1 MLALTGGEK
10 AKVKNIVMAI
20 KGEYPKILDVLDKPN
35 FDKDQANINVLFDT
49 NKKIF
54 MWLAHLSTTT
64 INSNEVLNRGFDL
77 MQEVNR
83 VSSISCKD
91 TRRKETL
98 MNSIE
103 MIPNIQ
109 QELVNLVTEDTKSR
123 DRVLKDIMDELGIE
137 NPNKKK
143 KKEKKFSSMS
153 FDDWF
158 NDD

>member
-1 MLALTGGEK
+1 MLTGGEK

-35 FDKDQANINVLFDT
+35 FMKNQGNIDVLFDC

-64 INSNEVLNRGFDL
+64 INTNEVLNKGFDL

-83 VSSISCKD
+83 VSSVSCKD
-91 TRRKETL
+91 SRKVETL

-103 MIPNIQ
+103 MIPDIQ
-109 QELVNLVTEDTKSR
+109 QELIKLVSNDTDLR
-123 DRVLKDIMDELGIE
+123 ERVLKDIMDELGIE

-143 KKEKKFSSMS
+143 KVDKKFSSMS

>member
-1 MLALTGGEK
+1 MLTGGEK

-35 FDKDQANINVLFDT
+35 FMKNQGNIDILFDC

-64 INSNEVLNRGFDL
+64 INTNEVLNKGFDL

-83 VSSISCKD
+83 VSSVSCKD
-91 TRRKETL
+91 SRKVETL

-103 MIPNIQ
+103 MIPDIQ
-109 QELVNLVTEDTKSR
+109 QELIKLVSNDTDLR
-123 DRVLKDIMDELGIE
+123 ERVLKDIMDELGIE

-143 KKEKKFSSMS
+143 KADKKFSSMS

>member
-1 MLALTGGEK
+1 MLTGGEK
-10 AKVKNIVMAI
+10 AKVKNIVVAI
-20 KGEYPKILDVLDKPN
+20 KGEYPKILDVLDNPSFLKN
-35 FDKDQANINVLFDT
+35 QECINTLFES

-64 INSNEVLNRGFDL
+64 INTNEVLNKTFDL
-77 MQEVNR
+77 MQETNR

-91 TRRKETL
+91 TRRVESL

-103 MIPNIQ
+103 MIPELQ
-109 QELVNLVTEDTKSR
+109 QELIKLVSEDTDLR
-123 DRVLKDIMDELGIE
+123 ERVLKDIMDELGIE

-143 KKEKKFSSMS
+143 KTDKKFSSMS

>member
-1 MLALTGGEK
+1 MLTGGEK

-35 FDKDQANINVLFDT
+35 FLKDQNSIDVLFDCD
-49 NKKIF
+49 KKIF

-64 INSNEVLNRGFDL
+64 INTNEVLNKGFDL

-83 VSSISCKD
+83 VSSISYRD
-91 TRRKETL
+91 SRKVETL
-98 MNSIE
+98 ISSIE
-103 MIPNIQ
+103 MIPDIQ
-109 QELVNLVTEDTKSR
+109 QELINLVSNDTNLR
-123 DRVLKDIMDELGIE
+123 ERVLKDIMDELGIE

-143 KKEKKFSSMS
+143 KADKKFSSMS

>member
-1 MLALTGGEK
+1 MLTGGEK

-35 FDKDQANINVLFDT
+35 FMKDQNSIDVLFDCD
-49 NKKIF
+49 KKIF

-64 INSNEVLNRGFDL
+64 INTNEVLNKGFDL

-83 VSSISCKD
+83 VSSISYRD
-91 TRRKETL
+91 SRKVETL
-98 MNSIE
+98 ISSIE
-103 MIPNIQ
+103 MIPDIQ
-109 QELVNLVTEDTKSR
+109 QELINLVSNDTNLR
-123 DRVLKDIMDELGIE
+123 ERVLKDIMDELGIE

-143 KKEKKFSSMS
+143 KADKKFSSMS